1 MQNLIEA
8 EAREYEE
15 SAYATGYVSGYEA
28 AQGSAAYALEYARH
42 ARQQDASNYARG
54 YCDGFNAY
62 AVDCGATEPTDREI
76 VKQLRRESD
85 AARAAQRQQDAATRA
100 ERARESAALR
110 LAFLRKN
117 DPRSAERARLEAE
130 LT

>member
-1 MQNLIEA
+1 MQNIIEQ

-15 SAYATGYVSGYEA
+15 AAYSSGYTNGYSA
-28 AQGSAAYALEYARH
+28 AQGGAAYALEYARH

-62 AVDCGATEPTDREI
+62 AVECGSVAPTDDEI

>member
-1 MQNLIEA
+1 MSKSKQHN
-8 EAREYEE
+8 RN
-15 SAYATGYVSGYEA
+15 
-28 AQGSAAYALEYARH
+28 R
-42 ARQQDASNYARG
+42 RDAKTLGVKRISPA
-54 YCDGFNAY
+54 
-62 AVDCGATEPTDREI
+62 DREI

-117 DPRSAERARLEAE
+117 DPRSPQIAALEAQ

>member
-15 SAYATGYVSGYEA
+15 SAYSSGYANGYEA
-28 AQGSAAYALEYARH
+28 AQGGAAYALEYARH
-42 ARQQDASNYARG
+42 ARTVDSSNYARG

-85 AARAAQRQQDAATRA
+85 AARAAQRQQDAAERA